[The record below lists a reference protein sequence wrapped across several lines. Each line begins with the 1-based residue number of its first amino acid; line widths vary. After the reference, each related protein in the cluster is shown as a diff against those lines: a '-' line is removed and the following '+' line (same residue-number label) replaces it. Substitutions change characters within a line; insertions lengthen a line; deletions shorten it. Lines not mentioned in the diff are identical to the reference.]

1 MNDTLV
7 YSVPGAKG
15 LREIFSVVKE
25 IGAELGMYPEEI
37 RLKDGRS
44 VVYNKT
50 DAGMLEKGD
59 MSEEVYISK
68 NQRDSMILG

>member
-1 MNDTLV
+1 MNNALI
-7 YSVPGAKG
+7 YSIPCAKG
-15 LREIFSVVKE
+15 LREIFSVVRE

-44 VVYNKT
+44 VVYNRT
-50 DAGMLEKGD
+50 DAGMLESGN

-68 NQRDSMILG
+68 NHRDSMMLP